1 MFSFAVAVCRLSLS
15 LNQDLMTDMEIEIEP
30 GSHSETVIRCAW
42 LVNPGKAPR
51 KNIRVTIVN
60 GTVAEL
66 CEAPA
71 DELSQIA
78 DVAIMPSFVN
88 VHTHLEFSRLP
99 APLAPS
105 TPFSDW
111 IRSVIQYRSAGP
123 DGEQFMTDGIRSGL
137 HESRNAGVRLI
148 GEISTTEHGVSTLQQ
163 AIEEARISG
172 VSFRELI
179 GFSADHVSGQ
189 LNAAGKHL
197 ETTPAIYTIA
207 DEHQL
212 VRGLSPHA
220 PYSVHPEL
228 FEGLVDIARRTT
240 VPVAMHLAETVDEVE
255 LLLNQT
261 GRFVDFLQ
269 SLNLWDPQILAPG
282 TAPLRYLEKLAQ
294 LERALAV
301 HGNYFG
307 PAEIEFLSRHPHVA
321 VVYCPRTHA
330 YFGHTPHP
338 WQQLQ
343 SAGAVVLLGTDSRAS
358 NPDLSVW
365 KELQFVASRKNVAPV
380 WELLPMI
387 TTSAAAALGFDEE
400 DFVVK
405 VGNRFHAV
413 SLPCKCDSASRL
425 NATLIR
431 AADVTDV
438 SL

>member
-1 MFSFAVAVCRLSLS
+1 VAFFRLSLS
-15 LNQDLMTDMEIEIEP
+15 LNQDLMTGMNIEP
-30 GSHSETVIRCAW
+30 GSLGEIVIRCAW

-51 KNIRVTIVN
+51 PNLRITIVD

-66 CEAPA
+66 CEVPA
-71 DELSQIA
+71 DERSLIA

-99 APLAPS
+99 APLSPSAPF
-105 TPFSDW
+105 PDW
-111 IRSVIQYRSAGP
+111 IRSVIQYRSADS
-123 DGEQFMTDGIRSGL
+123 DGEQFITDGIRSGL
-137 HESRNAGVRLI
+137 QESRDVGVRLI

-163 AIEEARISG
+163 ALEQARISG

-179 GFSADHVSGQ
+179 GFSADHVSAQ
-189 LNAAGKHL
+189 LKAASQHL
-197 ETTPAIYTIA
+197 KATPANNPIT
-207 DEHQL
+207 DECQL

-240 VPVAMHLAETVDEVE
+240 APVAMHLAETVDEVE

-261 GRFVDFLQ
+261 GRFVNFLQ

-282 TAPLRYLEKLAQ
+282 TTPLRYLEKLAQ

-307 PAEIEFLSRHPHVA
+307 AAEIEFLSRHPHVA

-330 YFGHTPHP
+330 YFGHAQHP

-365 KELQFVASRKNVAPV
+365 KELQFVASQKDAAPV
-380 WELLPMI
+380 WKLLPMI
-387 TTSAAAALGFDEE
+387 TTSAAAALGFDEK
-400 DFVVK
+400 DFVVN
-405 VGNRFHAV
+405 VGNRFQAV
-413 SLPCKCDSASRL
+413 SLPCKCDSESRL
-425 NATLIR
+425 NAALIQ